1 MTESTDLP
9 ALARDIRSLVG
20 KLRRKLREQA
30 ATDDFTPSQTSV
42 LSLLMTGDPHTVTT
56 LAQAEGVRTQSIG
69 ATVAVLQEAGLV
81 EGRPDPADGRRT
93 ILALTVGAR
102 ERLMAN
108 RTAKE
113 DWLVRAATAE
123 FSTSELHDLEVG
135 VRLLQRLATD
145 QPKEEK

>member
-42 LSLLMTGDPHTVTT
+42 LSLLLSGDKHTVTT
-56 LAQAEGVRTQSIG
+56 LALAEGVRTQSIG
-69 ATVAVLQEAGLV
+69 ATVAVLQDAGVV
-81 EGRPDPADGRRT
+81 EGHPDPADGRRT
-93 ILALTVGAR
+93 ILAITPAAH
-102 ERLMAN
+102 ERLLAN

-123 FSTSELHDLEVG
+123 FSASELHDLEVG
-135 VRLLQRLATD
+135 IRLLQRLAVD
-145 QPKEEK
+145 EPKEEK